1 MTKTLNTL
9 AAVLLAAGIGV
20 ATGQTAFAQPKEGCG
35 VEITEADRA
44 AMQGSEDGSGAPQP
58 HVGDP
63 DISGAEEH
71 AAMEGSVQGSGAPM
85 PGRGECDDIDTLP
98 QAKTEG

>member
-1 MTKTLNTL
+1 MGKTFHSL
-9 AAVLLAAGIGV
+9 AALLLVTGFGF
-20 ATGQTAFAQPKEGCG
+20 ATAQSAVAQPKEGCG

-44 AMQGSEDGSGAPQP
+44 AMEGSEGGSGAPQP

-63 DISGAEEH
+63 DMAEH

-85 PGRGECDDIDTLP
+85 PGRGECDDIDQLP
-98 QAKTEG
+98 QASTEG